1 MKKSNTS
8 PLISWLIVLLLP
20 LYSLPWTI
28 MRMIRLEKTAYVQFA
43 FFMGL
48 VGMLFPP
55 SGDLYRYY
63 LDYTTYKG
71 LDWNSFL
78 VYSLL
83 EFDYLLSF
91 LLYGLASNGL
101 PCDLSRFLFNF
112 VGFFLLGKLFVQLI
126 EDNYDIYKYKSS
138 FLIIFFVLSLNV
150 YLYRSGIASILFIY
164 GAYHVI
170 YKNSKKHWAFVF
182 FSVLAHFSYIF
193 FAIILMLSVSFPL
206 IFRRRWMYVVLII
219 FFIFGMFNVGVLF
232 EIEGFSGA
240 FFERYKGYMD
250 KEDAGQF
257 AEQFSWKANLWARF
271 GYFISLVL
279 LLFFVKFRKFSNL
292 REWSLVDY
300 LLLLCIISSP
310 FSVVFGRFVA
320 PLTIF
325 LKVYFFENYKTGV
338 VGKKFLK
345 ILVCMIIVLDI
356 MNLWAKRH
364 EIAVSDMSL
373 LATSTS
379 ISILN
384 HSYTDSWINRNINS
398 YGDLEKYSIY

>member
-28 MRMIRLEKTAYVQFA
+28 MRMIRLEKTAFVQFA

-193 FAIILMLSVSFPL
+193 FAVILMLSVSFPL
-206 IFRRRWMYVVLII
+206 IFRRRWMYVVLIF

-250 KEDAGQF
+250 NEDAGQF

-310 FSVVFGRFVA
+310 FSVIFGRFVA
-320 PLTIF
+320 PLTLF
-325 LKVYFFENYKTGV
+325 LKVYFFENYKIGV